1 VVDCQQQ
8 VIDQSNNGKV
18 FFCLIYK
25 EYLQFC
31 PSKCPYKTA
40 GECLTLDQIY
50 NDNLDMECRFFHILI
65 KSNTKDKCFFVCE
78 ITGQSPTCKQ
88 CPFYLSPSVR
98 REDYGTTHFSGE
110 NQP

>member
-1 VVDCQQQ
+1 MVDCQQQ
-8 VIDQSNNGKV
+8 VIDQSINGKF

-31 PSKCPYKTA
+31 PGKCPYKTA
-40 GECLTLDQIY
+40 GECLTIDQIY
-50 NDNLDMECRFFHILI
+50 NNNLDMECRFFYVLG
-65 KSNTKDKCFFVCE
+65 KSNTKDERSFVCE

-88 CPFYLSPSVR
+88 CPFFLSSLVK
-98 REDYGTTHFSGE
+98 REDHDTTHFSGE